1 MVSVLD
7 CEFFDS
13 PTVFYDPIILDDQII
28 EQQYLMAQLQSN
40 NKKIDHK
47 KIEKCR
53 AELKRLQMCRLKQS
67 QNVPLII
74 KEIDTQTVYH
84 FRKMF
89 IHENTEVGVLFLG
102 KYMPHPC
109 PRYE

>member
-89 IHENTEVGVLFLG
+89 IHQNTEAG
-102 KYMPHPC
+102 
-109 PRYE
+109 R

>member
-1 MVSVLD
+1 
-7 CEFFDS
+7 
-13 PTVFYDPIILDDQII
+13 
-28 EQQYLMAQLQSN
+28 MAQLQSSSSN
-40 NKKIDHK
+40 HK
-47 KIEKCR
+47 KIEKYR

-89 IHENTEVGVLFLG
+89 ILENTLFKNDLQSTR
-102 KYMPHPC
+102 KW
-109 PRYE
+109 RS